1 MLTIRHDEGLPM
13 PVITCDHCGTS
24 ITDARDGNYEWLPD
38 DDGNATGQLHFTH
51 KRCFHRFETQQRDG
65 STWLAM
71 DLDTLPYLLLVALS
85 LRYEQSKRRARLF
98 WPF

>member
-1 MLTIRHDEGLPM
+1 
-13 PVITCDHCGTS
+13 
-24 ITDARDGNYEWLPD
+24 
-38 DDGNATGQLHFTH
+38 
-51 KRCFHRFETQQRDG
+51 
-65 STWLAM
+65 M